1 MGQYTLAVT
10 MPSWDY
16 NCNLDDADLVV
27 NGYHRLFIA
36 RQLGIKT
43 VPARVIAPQP

>member
-1 MGQYTLAVT
+1 MRLNKMGDRYQ
-10 MPSWDY
+10 
-16 NCNLDDADLVV
+16 VV